1 MGSCNTISS
10 CFGSSSHTVCMA
22 DVLHQKSKAVAAAE
36 LMCGVSRTWPPMR
49 SLAALLQPLKT
60 AAAATTEDSH
70 WAEVLVEPMR
80 PGLTDAPSDQP
91 AAVAGHCLLR
101 NNAMD
106 SFKQSTLYSFL
117 LMLLTLQ
124 DLPQVLEDKY
134 GGFLSSKVQDD
145 FLYYADTLFKHLG
158 DIVDQWM
165 TFNEVISI
173 CELGYQLDVFAPQA
187 NKGLGAKYT
196 CGHNVLLAH
205 AKTMQLYRWVNLR

>member
-1 MGSCNTISS
+1 
-10 CFGSSSHTVCMA
+10 
-22 DVLHQKSKAVAAAE
+22 
-36 LMCGVSRTWPPMR
+36 
-49 SLAALLQPLKT
+49 
-60 AAAATTEDSH
+60 
-70 WAEVLVEPMR
+70 
-80 PGLTDAPSDQP
+80 
-91 AAVAGHCLLR
+91 
-101 NNAMD
+101 MD

-124 DLPQVLEDKY
+124 DLPQVLQDKY

-205 AKTMQLYRWVNLR
+205 AKTMQLYRCENLRKSTGVWTSAASIFMTMGAGGLGWRWEQSPHPILKIHCAIQTACTLWPDTLSLSWHCLAG